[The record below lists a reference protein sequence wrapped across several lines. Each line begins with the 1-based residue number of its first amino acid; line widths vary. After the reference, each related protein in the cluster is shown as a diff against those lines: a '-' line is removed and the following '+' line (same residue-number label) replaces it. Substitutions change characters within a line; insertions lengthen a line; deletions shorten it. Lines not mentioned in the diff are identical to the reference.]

1 MKRYLLLL
9 LMLLVT
15 TAFAGTG
22 PLDELKTCAAKNKQ
36 ALAQYSWKEQ
46 QTLTVDGDLKRTT
59 ISTVVIDANG
69 KPAKTV
75 VSEQDAP
82 QKEAR
87 GPLRKRIRER
97 KVDEFKD
104 YVKKVGSL
112 TQSYAHLDPEKLQ
125 QALQDG
131 NFKVGSAG
139 AGKRQFT
146 VTGYLKP
153 GDTLTIVFD
162 SATKA
167 LVSMQVSSYLDQ
179 PDDAVSIK
187 TTFARLPD
195 GTNHLSESTVI
206 GQDKDVVIAIKNS
219 EYTKRG

>member
-1 MKRYLLLL
+1 
-9 LMLLVT
+9 MLLVT
-15 TAFAGTG
+15 AVFAGTE

-59 ISTVVIDANG
+59 ISAVVIDANG
-69 KPAKTV
+69 KPVKTV

-82 QKEAR
+82 QKEVR
-87 GPLRKRIRER
+87 GPLRKRVRER
-97 KVDEFKD
+97 KADEFKD
-104 YVKKVGSL
+104 YVKDVGAL

-125 QALQDG
+125 QAFQNGTLM
-131 NFKVGSAG
+131 VSSAG
-139 AGKRQFT
+139 AGKKQFS
-146 VTGYLKP
+146 VAGYLKP
-153 GDTLTIVFD
+153 GDTLTIVYD
-162 SATKA
+162 SVTKA

-179 PDDAVSIK
+179 PDNVVNIK
-187 TTFARLPD
+187 ATFSRLPD

-219 EYTKRG
+219 DYSKRG